1 MAELIQRTDGGGKR
15 VQLVEAQVER
25 VEILQQAEL
34 VGERH
39 QTVVAQVQNLQVL
52 ELADAGR
59 ELLQLQQKKK
69 TKQNTQLWTQ
79 SHRENT
85 TCCPQVTRPFGC
97 LRDKFKGFN
106 MENEQNTDM

>member
-69 TKQNTQLWTQ
+69 HTAVDTVTQRKHNQLPSGHQTLWLP
-79 SHRENT
+79 S
-85 TCCPQVTRPFGC
+85 
-97 LRDKFKGFN
+97 
-106 MENEQNTDM
+106 